1 MTRAANEGDPMDLAD
16 RVRAVLGLDPEAPAV
31 EFEDRWY
38 SWGELAALMRDIDA
52 ALTDAGIGED
62 AAIAVMLRNRPS
74 LLGAMISVITSRRCV
89 LTVNAIQGASKLA
102 GELEGLRA
110 PALIGHADDWAV
122 SGLPQVAER
131 VGCVGI
137 EVHEA
142 PKLGMRVL
150 PGLEALGTGPHH
162 EPLPG
167 VAVQMLTSG
176 TTGEPKRVALRL
188 AALEQSLSSA
198 ARYESKG
205 GSDEPQLRSGVV
217 LMPNPL
223 VHVGGIF
230 RAGGALYSGRR
241 ISMMERFDVDQWHEL
256 VRRHR
261 PKVASLVPAAVK
273 MVLDAEFPPED
284 LSSLRIVSAGTAPL
298 DPATAEA
305 FEGRYGVPVL
315 TTYGATEF
323 AGGVAGWTLRDYKEH
338 AKAKRGS
345 VGRANAGVALQI
357 VDQDSGEVLGP
368 DEVGLLEVKTGQHSQ
383 QMGWVRTTDL
393 ARLDADGFLWVV
405 GRADGAIN
413 RGGFKLLPDQIE
425 KVLEQHPSIAE
436 VSVVGVEDPRLGE
449 VPVAAVVLREAAPI
463 IDEAELVR
471 FAAEHLTGYQ
481 RPTRYRIVEALPRTP
496 SMKVSQPEVR
506 RLFEPSG
513 RASETEH
520 ACPSTNSSTNSSIN

>member
-1 MTRAANEGDPMDLAD
+1 MDLAD
-16 RVRAVLGLDPEAPAV
+16 RIHAVFGLDPEAPAV
-31 EFEDRWY
+31 EFEDRWH
-38 SWGELAALMRDIDA
+38 SWGELAALMQDIDA
-52 ALTDAGIGED
+52 ALTKVGIHDA

-74 LLGAMISVITSRRCV
+74 LLGAMMSVITSRRCV

-102 GELEGLRA
+102 DELEGLRA
-110 PALIGHADDWAV
+110 PALIGHSEDWAV
-122 SGLPQVAER
+122 SGLREVAER

-137 EVHEA
+137 EVYES

-150 PGLEALGTGPHH
+150 AGLEALGTGPHH
-162 EPLPG
+162 EPLAG

-176 TTGEPKRVALRL
+176 TTGEPKRVPLRL
-188 AALEQSLSSA
+188 AALEESLISA

-217 LMPNPL
+217 LLPNPL

-230 RAGGALYSGRR
+230 RVGGALFSGRR
-241 ISMMERFDVDQWHEL
+241 ISMMERFEVDQWHEL

-273 MVLDAEFPPED
+273 MVLDAELPSED
-284 LSSLRIVSAGTAPL
+284 LSSLRIVSAGTAAL

-305 FEGRYGVPVL
+305 FEARYGVPVL

-338 AKAKRGS
+338 SKAKRGS
-345 VGRANAGVALQI
+345 VGRANKGVELQV
-357 VDQDSGEVLGP
+357 VDQESFEILGP
-368 DEVGLLEVKTGQHSQ
+368 DEVGLLEVRTRQHSQ
-383 QMGWVRTTDL
+383 QPDWVRTTDL
-393 ARLDADGFLWVV
+393 ARIDADGFLWVV

-413 RGGFKLLPDQIE
+413 RGGFKLLPGQVE
-425 KVLEQHPSIAE
+425 TVLEQHPSIAE
-436 VSVVGVEDPRLGE
+436 VSVVGIGDDRLGE
-449 VPVAAVVLREAAPI
+449 VPVAAVVLRKGAPSIEEA
-463 IDEAELVR
+463 DLQR

-481 RPTRYRIVEALPRTP
+481 RPTQYRIVDSLPRTP
-496 SMKVSQPEVR
+496 SMKVCQPDVR

-513 RASETEH
+513 GAD
-520 ACPSTNSSTNSSIN
+520 